1 MLEETRPPR
10 FVMWSLSAMAIIA
23 MQSCAPAE
31 EHIPGNPEVD
41 SGTETRTSPPST
53 EKRVSDSPEGDDPR
67 GQSARSAV
75 CVAGEEPI
83 FYEFGDMPC
92 ARDSVRISDNEHMEI
107 RFRVTDE
114 NATDPYDYGYRELLR
129 YRDDRVIETL
139 RLRHA
144 DDPPWSQVPFVRI
157 RRQQYLADLDG
168 DGHLEFAVFPFSP
181 GSAIWG
187 TVRMYSLKDGIEPWG
202 EGVYRFEL
210 DTFVQLDCMMCSK
223 FDPEEC
229 EKCR

>member
-1 MLEETRPPR
+1 MLKETRPPR
-10 FVMWSLSAMAIIA
+10 FVMGSLSAMVIIA
-23 MQSCAPAE
+23 MHSCAPAE
-31 EHIPGNPEVD
+31 ERISDNPETD

-53 EKRVSDSPEGDDPR
+53 EESVPDNPAGDDPR
-67 GQSARSAV
+67 GRSARSAV
-75 CVAGEEPI
+75 CVSGEEPI
-83 FYEFGDMPC
+83 FYELGAMPC
-92 ARDSVRISDNEHMEI
+92 VREFVRTSDNEHMEI

-187 TVRMYSLKDGIEPWG
+187 TVRIYSLKDRIEPWG

-210 DTFVQLDCMMCSK
+210 DTFVQLDCMKCSK

>member
-1 MLEETRPPR
+1 MLEEIRPPR
-10 FVMWSLSAMAIIA
+10 FVMWILSALAVIA
-23 MQSCAPAE
+23 MHSCAPAE
-31 EHIPGNPEVD
+31 EHIPDNPD
-41 SGTETRTSPPST
+41 TGGGTETRTSPPAT
-53 EKRVSDSPEGDDPR
+53 EERVPDSPEGDDPR
-67 GQSARSAV
+67 GRSASSAI

-92 ARDSVRISDNEHMEI
+92 TRDFVRISDNEHMEI
-107 RFRVTDE
+107 RFKVTDE
-114 NATDPYDYGYRELLR
+114 NATNRYDYGYRELLR

-139 RLRHA
+139 QLRQA
-144 DDPPWSQVPFVRI
+144 DDALWSDIPFVRI

-187 TVRMYSLKDGIEPWG
+187 TVRIYSLKDRIEPWG

-210 DTFVQLDCMMCSK
+210 DTFVQLDCMKCSK
-223 FDPEEC
+223 FDLEEC
-229 EKCR
+229 AKCR

>member
-1 MLEETRPPR
+1 
-10 FVMWSLSAMAIIA
+10 MAFIA

-31 EHIPGNPEVD
+31 EHIPDNPD
-41 SGTETRTSPPST
+41 TGTGTETRTSPAST
-53 EKRVSDSPEGDDPR
+53 EERVPDSPEGDDPKGR
-67 GQSARSAV
+67 SASRSAV

-83 FYEFGDMPC
+83 SYQLGDMPC
-92 ARDSVRISDNEHMEI
+92 ARDFVRISDNEHMEI

-114 NATDPYDYGYRELLR
+114 NATNPYDYGYRELLR
-129 YRDDRVIETL
+129 YRDDRVMETL

-157 RRQQYLADLDG
+157 RRQQYVADLDG

-187 TVRMYSLKDGIEPWG
+187 TVRIYSLKDRIEPWG

-210 DTFVQLDCMMCSK
+210 DTFVQLDCMRCSK
-223 FDPEEC
+223 FNPEEC